1 MKYFKNE
8 SLIYFYVIIS
18 ALMFLTVRRKVITGK
33 IITRT
38 LNFILSFE
46 I

>member
-1 MKYFKNE
+1 
-8 SLIYFYVIIS
+8 
-18 ALMFLTVRRKVITGK
+18 MFLTVRRKVITGK

-46 I
+46 ICSIGTVEFPYIRNLKSILL